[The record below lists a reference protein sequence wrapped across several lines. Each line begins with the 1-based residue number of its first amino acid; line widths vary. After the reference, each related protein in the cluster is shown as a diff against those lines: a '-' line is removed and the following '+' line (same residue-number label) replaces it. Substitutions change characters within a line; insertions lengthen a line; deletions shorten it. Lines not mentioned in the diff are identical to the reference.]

1 MTQEQAAQAFL
12 MLVAAL
18 PSAPTNPG
26 TQPMYVRKLMPLE
39 KDRCAR
45 AIDRIIDSWQ
55 WPGRLPTV
63 GNIREVYT
71 DLEKSDRR
79 RAEMEQQLR
88 DERAQLAATRPPREL
103 PLSAIGKTM
112 PGPGAEFA
120 SAALADADS
129 KARAEACRR
138 AARQWGTRNP
148 TTAAELDAA
157 LEEK

>member
-63 GNIREVYT
+63 GNIREVYA

-79 RAEMEQQLR
+79 RAELEQQLR
-88 DERAQLAATRPPREL
+88 DERAQLAATRAPREL
-103 PLSAIGKTM
+103 PLGAIGKPIPEAWQHERT
-112 PGPGAEFA
+112 GA
-120 SAALADADS
+120 SATPQLPPTQA
-129 KARAEACRR
+129 
-138 AARQWGTRNP
+138 QWGTRNP